1 MNIAICD
8 DSPKELENLER
19 LVGAYQRR
27 HPSLEIEVSRF
38 SSVQE
43 LAEELENG
51 EVYQLFLLD
60 ILMPGCTGIEFA
72 QTLRQAGGQQ
82 AFIFVSVSREYALEA
97 FSVDAMQY
105 VLKPVEETA
114 LFAAIDKAVHAMQ
127 IEMAKSLAIST
138 QAGIKTI
145 YYHNIVF
152 VECAGHFVHF
162 HLTDQTS
169 LCSKT
174 LRQSFASY
182 VAPLL
187 ADSRF
192 VRTHHSFVVNKQ
204 HVQKLSQREFL
215 LSGDHVVPIARD
227 KFADVKASYLN
238 FVDRRTEL

>member
-8 DSPKELENLER
+8 DNQKELEHLCS
-19 LVGAYQRR
+19 LVREYQRR
-27 HPSLEIEVSRF
+27 HPSLEIQAERF
-38 SSVQE
+38 PSMQA
-43 LAEELENG
+43 LAAQMENG
-51 EVYQLFLLD
+51 SEYQLFLLD

-72 QTLRQAGGQQ
+72 QSVRQGGGQG
-82 AFIFVSVSREYALEA
+82 AFIFVSASREYALDA

-105 VLKPVEETA
+105 ILKPVEGPP
-114 LFAAIDKAVHAMQ
+114 LFAAMDKAMRALRT
-127 IEMAKSLAIST
+127 ETAKSMAVST
-138 QAGIKTI
+138 QEGIKTI
-145 YYHNIVF
+145 HYHNIVF

-162 HLTDQTS
+162 HLTDGTN

-187 ADSRF
+187 ADERF

-204 HVQKLSQREFL
+204 HVLKLSQREFL
-215 LSGDHVVPIARD
+215 LSGDYLVPISRD